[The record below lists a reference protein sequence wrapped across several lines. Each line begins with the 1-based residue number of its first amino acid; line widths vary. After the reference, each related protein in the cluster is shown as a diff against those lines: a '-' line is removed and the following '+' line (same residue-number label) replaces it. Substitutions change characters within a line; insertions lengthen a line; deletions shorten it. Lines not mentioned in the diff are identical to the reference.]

1 VERDNEISSITLG
14 ELVDGQKIG
23 WWMIAILVTSA
34 LVLVTDGFDIATMG
48 YVGPELIKTWGLR
61 REQLTPVLTAGT
73 VGLLFGAPLLS
84 FVGDRFGRRTA
95 ILLGLLFFGT
105 VSLMTAAAT
114 TLSQITVL
122 RLLTGVGLGGVIPNV
137 IALISEFVP
146 RRLRGRCVVLV
157 TFGVATG
164 IGIAGRVAGA
174 FVPQFGW
181 QILMIVGGLVPLLL
195 VVLVYFALP
204 ESVMY
209 LAERGDRDEQVR
221 GLAAALRPDLELA
234 SMVRLVVPR
243 LSAPTLRGSPKQLF
257 ENGLFWVTP
266 LLWIAQATN
275 QVANFFSLTW
285 LPTLLQATGSST
297 QQAGNINSMFSAGGL
312 LGGVCLMLIIDRFG
326 LLPLAVLFVLGTPL
340 VAAMTMSGLSPAEH
354 MLMIAGAGFCV
365 VGLNLGIAAMQ
376 GVIYPTPIRSTG
388 SGWCQAAGRIG
399 AIAAP
404 VGGGALLAA
413 KVPIEQM
420 PYGPAGLMAIG
431 SLASVMLTV
440 FCFRRFGGFRLK
452 EFHTCV
458 EDTARIAS
466 PQKVV
471 QGAAPRP
478 AVEPR

>member
-1 VERDNEISSITLG
+1 MERDNEISSITLG
-14 ELVDGQKIG
+14 ELVDKQKIG
-23 WWMIAILVTSA
+23 RWIIVILVISA

-48 YVGPELIKTWGLR
+48 YVGPELVKSWGLR

-84 FVGDRFGRRTA
+84 FIGDRFGRKTA
-95 ILLGLLFFGT
+95 ILLGLLFFGAI
-105 VSLMTAAAT
+105 SLMTAGAT
-114 TLSQITVL
+114 TLSQITIL
-122 RLLTGVGLGGVIPNV
+122 RFLTGVGLGGVIPNV
-137 IALISEFVP
+137 IALISELVP
-146 RRLRGRCVVLV
+146 RRLRGRCLVLV

-164 IGIAGRVAGA
+164 IGLAGGVAGA

-181 QILMIVGGLVPLLL
+181 QILMIVGGVVPLLL
-195 VVLVYFALP
+195 LVLVYFALP
-204 ESVMY
+204 ESIMY
-209 LAERGDRDEQVR
+209 LAERGDRDESVR
-221 GLAAALRPDLELA
+221 RLAAVLRPDLKLG
-234 SMVRLVVPR
+234 STIRLVVPS
-243 LSAPTLRGSPKQLF
+243 LSAPSSRGSPKHLF

-297 QQAGNINSMFSAGGL
+297 QQASNINSMFSVGGL

-326 LLPLAVLFVLGTPL
+326 FLPLAVLFLVGTPL
-340 VAAMTMSGLSPAEH
+340 VAAMTMSGLSSAEH
-354 MLMIAGAGFCV
+354 TLMIAGAGFCV
-365 VGLNLGIAAMQ
+365 VGLNFGIAAMQ

-404 VGGGALLAA
+404 LGGGALVAA

-420 PYGPAGLMAIG
+420 PYGPAILMAIG
-431 SLASVMLTV
+431 SLACVVLTV
-440 FCFRRFGGFRLK
+440 LCFRRFGGFRLK
-452 EFHTCV
+452 EFHTTV
-458 EDTARIAS
+458 EGTARIAS
-466 PQKVV
+466 PQESV
-471 QGAAPRP
+471 QGSAPRT